1 MDLVAAGQRAL
12 DVARSLWA
20 QRIVDPPRSTWQD
33 ARWRD
38 SREAIDTMIR
48 GRTGLGWP
56 RCSWV
61 PPVVAYRH
69 DGDYEWCGAGAA
81 YCWRVGA
88 GLDPELA
95 HLYWSST
102 YRLDRY
108 ARRAFAFWSL
118 RERALVKRLDGAGRK
133 VLDVALVAD
142 SAKRLRP
149 VGSTLDQVMAWGPR
163 AGDILTI
170 DTTGRAKWR
179 IGHHVCI
186 VEELDARRQVIH
198 TYEANATGTGPD
210 GTVYQG
216 FVRGERPLR
225 EWRRLIRPGDGDLT
239 EARS

>member
-12 DVARSLWA
+12 DTARSLWA

-33 ARWRD
+33 SRWRD
-38 SREAIDTMIR
+38 SRAAIDTMIR
-48 GRTGLGWP
+48 GADGLGWP

-69 DGDYEWCGAGAA
+69 DGDFEWCGAGAA

-88 GLDPELA
+88 QLDPEVA
-95 HLYWSST
+95 NIYWAST
-102 YRLDRY
+102 YRLNCYGHR
-108 ARRAFAFWSL
+108 AVAFGSLAELRLRR
-118 RERALVKRLDGAGRK
+118 RIDGAGRQ
-133 VLDVALVAD
+133 VLRIALERD

-149 VGSTLDQVMAWGPR
+149 TAATLDQVLAWGPR

-170 DTTGRAKWR
+170 DTTGLPKWR
-179 IGHHVCI
+179 IGHHICLVDRL
-186 VEELDARRQVIH
+186 EGEVIH

-225 EWRRLIRPGDGDLT
+225 QWRRLFRPGECDIAQAGP
-239 EARS
+239 